1 MPERGYIGRQP
12 KLGRSQLYSGH
23 FQKNLSR
30 GSKLSHTK
38 KDKENLLARTRRIR
52 GQIEAVE
59 KALEEDAEC
68 ASILQQIA
76 ACRGAING
84 LMGEI
89 MEGEVRDHVLSPTA
103 KPGSDRARAADQ
115 LIQVLRTY
123 LK

>member
-1 MPERGYIGRQP
+1 
-12 KLGRSQLYSGH
+12 LYSGH

>member
-1 MPERGYIGRQP
+1 MEET
-12 KLGRSQLYSGH
+12 S
-23 FQKNLSR
+23 
-30 GSKLSHTK
+30 LSHTK

-52 GQIEAVE
+52 GQIEAIE
-59 KALEEDAEC
+59 RALEEEEEC

-84 LMGEI
+84 LMAEL
-89 MEGEVRDHVLSPTA
+89 MEGEVRHHVLSPNA

-115 LIQVLRTY
+115 LVQVLRTY

>member
-1 MPERGYIGRQP
+1 
-12 KLGRSQLYSGH
+12 
-23 FQKNLSR
+23 
-30 GSKLSHTK
+30 LSHTK

>member
-1 MPERGYIGRQP
+1 
-12 KLGRSQLYSGH
+12 
-23 FQKNLSR
+23 
-30 GSKLSHTK
+30 LSHTK

-52 GQIEAVE
+52 GQIEAIE
-59 KALEEDAEC
+59 KALEDDDAC

-84 LMGEI
+84 LMGEL
-89 MEGEVRDHVLSPTA
+89 MEGEVRDHVLSPNA
-103 KPGSDRARAADQ
+103 KPDSDRARAADQ

>member
-1 MPERGYIGRQP
+1 M
-12 KLGRSQLYSGH
+12 
-23 FQKNLSR
+23 
-30 GSKLSHTK
+30 SHTK

>member
-1 MPERGYIGRQP
+1 M
-12 KLGRSQLYSGH
+12 L
-23 FQKNLSR
+23 
-30 GSKLSHTK
+30 HTK

-52 GQIEAVE
+52 GQIEAIE
-59 KALEEDAEC
+59 RSLEEEEDC

-84 LMGEI
+84 LMGEL
-89 MEGEVRDHVLSPTA
+89 MEGEVRDHVLSPNA
-103 KPGSDRARAADQ
+103 RPGSDRARAADQ